1 MEGVF
6 GNGREASVCRSATG
20 RRVDGG
26 TVQGVRHLPQKPG
39 TRSSSATENAEF
51 KDFEA
56 LKERHSSARVKDT
69 TLDYAQRRGFEV
81 AAEPMRKATER
92 EPVQGKQAAFGPIQR
107 FKVAQL
113 EFIKAAGRFGLDS
126 DASLSVA
133 EARQQMSSAAQQIS
147 KDAGLMQQAERAGIV
162 QQVKSLT
169 HENRRGLSK
178 EKGFEL
184 ER

>member
-1 MEGVF
+1 
-6 GNGREASVCRSATG
+6 
-20 RRVDGG
+20 
-26 TVQGVRHLPQKPG
+26 
-39 TRSSSATENAEF
+39 
-51 KDFEA
+51 
-56 LKERHSSARVKDT
+56 
-69 TLDYAQRRGFEV
+69 
-81 AAEPMRKATER
+81 MRKATER

-169 HENRRGLSK
+169 RENRRGLSK